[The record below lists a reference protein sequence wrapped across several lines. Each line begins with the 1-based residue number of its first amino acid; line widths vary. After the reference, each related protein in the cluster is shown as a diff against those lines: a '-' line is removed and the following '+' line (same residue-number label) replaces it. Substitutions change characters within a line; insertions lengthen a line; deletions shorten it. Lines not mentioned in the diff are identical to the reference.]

1 MPKISI
7 IVPIYN
13 TSKYLNKCIDS
24 LINQTFDDIE
34 IILIN
39 DGSID
44 DSEVII
50 KSYNDKRIRYFKN
63 KNQGIGKTRNFG
75 IDKAKGEYLMFVDSD
90 DYIASD
96 ACYKFFSFMRDN
108 NLDLAVSDFY
118 KDIDGK
124 LEKVNILDFQISSLR
139 ENSNLL
145 LDINLGPCNKMY
157 KTSLIKDN
165 NIKFVENL
173 KYEDAPFVIECFK
186 NSNNIGKVNE
196 YLSFYCIHGN
206 SETTVR
212 DKRIFDIID
221 IVKLIRQSL
230 RDCSFLSEKAD
241 MLTVRILTNY
251 TVQQRYQKNKNIRN
265 KFIEECFMYLR
276 KYVSDYKDNKYY
288 TNRGLIKRTI
298 EKSEFFTKLYCS
310 LYNIFKF

>member
-13 TSKYLNKCIDS
+13 ASKYLNKCIDS

-90 DYIASD
+90 DYISFD
-96 ACYKFFSFMRDN
+96 ACYKFFSFMSDN

-124 LEKVNILDFQISSLR
+124 LEKVNILDFQNASLS

-173 KYEDAPFVIECFK
+173 KYEDAPFVVECLK
-186 NSNNIGKVNE
+186 KANNIGKVNE

-221 IVKLIRQSL
+221 IVKMIRQSL
-230 RDCSFLSEKAD
+230 RDCSFLSEKVD